1 MLTPGQVS
9 ELLKVSPSTIRRWS
23 VLFEDHLSRRTG
35 KHRQYTPEDFAT
47 LQRVKELSGEG
58 IELDEIKHLVAVVD
72 QQPQEN
78 QGKGLIVYEDFVEL
92 LESFRVTT
100 TSLKSEIDQLR
111 AEVAYLRLP
120 WYRRI
125 GKRKQ

>member
-1 MLTPGQVS
+1 M
-9 ELLKVSPSTIRRWS
+9 
-23 VLFEDHLSRRTG
+23 FEDHLSKRTG

-72 QQPQEN
+72 QPQDN
-78 QGKGLIVYEDFVEL
+78 QNKGLIVYEDFVEL

-100 TSLKSEIDQLR
+100 NTLKEQIAKQQAELDELR
-111 AEVAYLRLP
+111 AWINTP
-120 WYRRI
+120 WY
-125 GKRKQ
+125 KRKRKA